1 MVDSEV
7 VYEKT
12 EWHRVYLFYV
22 FFELAL
28 GVFLGILGFS
38 NLGKAGEASGW
49 HLVLSASLLVWAVV
63 LFCIGSRLE
72 IRVTGENLEV
82 TLGLGWKNK
91 TIPLPAME
99 SLKAVAVPFMDRK
112 NRKDAWCCG
121 PMALQISYN
130 DDEVFRL
137 GTSEPDVLA
146 SVLKKARPGITLEEA
161 EASGSN

>member
-1 MVDSEV
+1 MVHSEI

-28 GVFLGILGFS
+28 GVFLGILGFA
-38 NLGKAGEASGW
+38 NLGRAGEAGEW
-49 HLVLSASLLVWAVV
+49 HLVLSVILLVWAAV

-82 TLGLGWKNK
+82 TLGLGWKNR
-91 TIPLPAME
+91 TIPLPSME
-99 SLKAVAVPFMDRK
+99 SLKAVGVPFMDRK

-137 GTSEPDVLA
+137 GTSEPEVLA
-146 SVLKKARPGITLEEA
+146 SVLKKARLEGTLEEA
-161 EASGSN
+161 EDSGSN